1 MGAYILPIV
10 AFLGGFLAVFAAN
23 LVAAD
28 LQRRERARM
37 RQRMREEFRK
47 GQREQVKRQLSN
59 RDISQL
65 AMEGL
70 EDDNET
76 TSFAER
82 FRLWIVQSGL
92 SLSAGKLCSIMFAAA
107 MPLGLGALFLLGNVI
122 IAVLAAMIG
131 AGFPLLYVAV
141 KRHTRLEQ
149 FRSQLPD
156 VFDLIAR
163 IMRAGQ
169 TMSQGLQAVGDEF
182 TGPVGAEFAYCYE
195 QQNLGL
201 STEAALRDLARRT
214 GLLEIKIFIVAVM
227 VHRQTGGNLAE
238 LLEKLATVVRERFRI
253 RGMIKTLTA
262 EGRLQAVIL
271 LGLPP
276 AMLLMMLFINYAY
289 TITLFQFPLILL
301 LMFVSMVIGA
311 LWIRRIVSFDF

>member
-1 MGAYILPIV
+1 MGAYILPSI

-28 LQRRERARM
+28 LQRRERSRM

-47 GQREQVKRQLSN
+47 GQREQAKRQLSN

-70 EDDNET
+70 EDDVEA
-76 TSFAER
+76 TSFGER

-92 SLSAGKLCSIMFAAA
+92 NLSAEKLCSIMFAVAT
-107 MPLGLGALFLLGNVI
+107 PLGLGTFFLLSNVI
-122 IAVLAAMIG
+122 VALLAAAIG
-131 AGFPLLYVAV
+131 AGIPLLYVAV
-141 KRHTRLEQ
+141 KRHTRMEQ
-149 FRSQLPD
+149 FRAQLPD

-238 LLEKLATVVRERFRI
+238 LLEKLATVVRQRFRI
-253 RGMIKTLTA
+253 RGMIRTLTA

-276 AMLLMMLFINYAY
+276 AMLLMMLFINYTY
-289 TITLFQFPLILL
+289 TMTLFQFPLILL

>member
-1 MGAYILPIV
+1 MGAYLLPLF
-10 AFLGGFLAVFAAN
+10 AFLAGFLAVFAAN

-47 GQREQVKRQLSN
+47 GQREQAKRQLSN

-70 EDDNET
+70 EDDNDT
-76 TSFAER
+76 MSFAER
-82 FRLWIVQSGL
+82 FQLWIVQSGL
-92 SLSAGKLCSIMFAAA
+92 NLSAAKLCAIMFAAA
-107 MPLGLGALFLLGNVI
+107 TPLGLGTLFLLGNVI
-122 IAVLAAMIG
+122 VAVLAATIG
-131 AGFPLLYVAV
+131 AGLPLLYVAV

-149 FRSQLPD
+149 FRTRLPD

-201 STEAALRDLARRT
+201 STEAALRDLSRRT

-301 LMFVSMVIGA
+301 VMFVSMVIGA